1 MLVGQGSVEDVGCAD
16 DALTFFDGADAVSA
30 SEMGGAFWPPYTD
43 NDPRL
48 RRIRPQ
54 VSIGLG
60 NAFPFHGFGAVYL
73 RRDRARGGSST
84 PRRVLS
90 RGCSRTVRLAPVKLV
105 RILFPTLGAFV
116 GGLAVGTFRA
126 DATPQNQNPYQTV
139 EQLGRVLVQV
149 ENNYVDAVEREKLVE
164 GAIKGM
170 VENLDPHSAY
180 LPPEEWRQ
188 FQSDTEG
195 KFGGVGLEVDG
206 RGDKLIVI
214 APIEGSPAQRAGIR
228 SGDQIVA
235 VDGDDVVGQPLEKIV
250 KRMRGAAGTKVKIT
264 MLREVKGAA
273 SRNPSASV
281 AKELKDES
289 TDAGAAPDA
298 APPERTGQTLTF
310 ELTREVIHV
319 SAVLHKL
326 LDGNIGYLRIKQFQE
341 RTHAEL
347 MAATAKLRS
356 ETKGGGLAGILL
368 DLRSNPGGL
377 VDEATEV
384 ADEFLAGG
392 GIYSMRHRG
401 RVIED
406 LKARPGGA
414 FTELPVVALVNEWSA
429 SASELLVG
437 ALQDN
442 KRAIVV
448 GAGTFGK
455 GSVQSILPLP
465 NGSGLKLTTARYYTP
480 SGHAIQADGI
490 HPDVVV
496 DPGARASTQSAL
508 ANARTVRER
517 DLPGHL
523 PAEGP
528 QGGGASRDAGHDVH
542 VDAGA
547 EDVPTTSARDVPQD
561 PSTSA
566 DVVLRVGYQT
576 LKTQTKGK

>member
-1 MLVGQGSVEDVGCAD
+1 
-16 DALTFFDGADAVSA
+16 
-30 SEMGGAFWPPYTD
+30 
-43 NDPRL
+43 
-48 RRIRPQ
+48 
-54 VSIGLG
+54 
-60 NAFPFHGFGAVYL
+60 
-73 RRDRARGGSST
+73 
-84 PRRVLS
+84 
-90 RGCSRTVRLAPVKLV
+90 VKLL
-105 RILFPTLGAFV
+105 RILFPTLGAFA
-116 GGLAVGTFRA
+116 GGLVLGTYRA
-126 DATPQNQNPYQTV
+126 EATPENQNPYQAV
-139 EQLGRVLVQV
+139 NQLGRVLVQV
-149 ENNYVDAVEREKLVE
+149 ENHYVDPVEREKLVE

-180 LPPEEWRQ
+180 MPAEEWRQ
-188 FQSDTEG
+188 FQNDTEG

-214 APIEGSPAQRAGIR
+214 APIEGSPAQRAGIK

-235 VDGDDVVGQPLEKIV
+235 VDGEDVIGQPLEKIV

-264 MLREVKGAA
+264 MLREMKGAK
-273 SRNPSASV
+273 RSAKEV
-281 AKELKDES
+281 KELKDEAA
-289 TDAGAAPDA
+289 DAGASPDA

-326 LDGNIGYLRIKQFQE
+326 LDGNVGYMRIKQFQE

-347 MAATAKLRS
+347 MAATSKMRS
-356 ETKGGGLAGILL
+356 ESKHGGFAGVLL

-377 VDEATEV
+377 VDEATEI
-384 ADEFLAGG
+384 ADEFLTTG

-401 RVIED
+401 QVIED

-414 FTELPVVALVNEWSA
+414 FVDLPVVVLVNEWSA

-442 KRAIVV
+442 KRATVV
-448 GAGTFGK
+448 GANTFGK

-465 NGSGLKLTTARYYTP
+465 SGSGLKLTTARYYTP

-490 HPDVVV
+490 HPDVVLE
-496 DPGARASTQSAL
+496 PGTRAPAETPKIM
-508 ANARTVRER
+508 RER

-528 QGGGASRDAGHDVH
+528 QGSSAPRDTGAGVRLDAGT
-542 VDAGA
+542 
-547 EDVPTTSARDVPQD
+547 EDVAGSIARDIPQD
-561 PSTSA
+561 PSTSP
-566 DVVLRVGYQT
+566 DVVLRVGYQM
-576 LKTQTKGK
+576 LKAQMATKSPAPK

>member
-1 MLVGQGSVEDVGCAD
+1 
-16 DALTFFDGADAVSA
+16 
-30 SEMGGAFWPPYTD
+30 
-43 NDPRL
+43 
-48 RRIRPQ
+48 
-54 VSIGLG
+54 
-60 NAFPFHGFGAVYL
+60 
-73 RRDRARGGSST
+73 
-84 PRRVLS
+84 
-90 RGCSRTVRLAPVKLV
+90 VKLL
-105 RILFPTLGAFV
+105 RILFPTIGAFV
-116 GGLAVGTFRA
+116 GGVLVGSYRA
-126 DATPQNQNPYQTV
+126 EATPENQNPYQSV
-139 EQLGRVLVQV
+139 NQLGRVLVQV
-149 ENNYVDAVEREKLVE
+149 ENHYVDPVERDRLVE

-214 APIEGSPAQRAGIR
+214 APIEGSPAQRAGIK

-235 VDGDDVVGQPLEKIV
+235 VDGEDVLGQPLDKVV

-264 MLREVKGAA
+264 MLRETKGAP
-273 SRNPSASV
+273 NQKPKDKKEQ
-281 AKELKDES
+281 KELKDEVQ
-289 TDAGAAPDA
+289 DAGGAPDA

-326 LDGNIGYLRIKQFQE
+326 LDGNVAYLRIKQFQE
-341 RTHAEL
+341 KTHQEL
-347 MAATAKLRS
+347 MAAAAKIRAES
-356 ETKGGGLAGILL
+356 KSGAIAGVLL
-368 DLRSNPGGL
+368 DVRSNPGGL
-377 VDEATEV
+377 VDEATEI
-384 ADEFLAGG
+384 ADEFLASG

-401 RVIED
+401 QIIED
-406 LKARPGGA
+406 LKSRPGGA
-414 FTELPVVALVNEWSA
+414 FADLPVVVLVNEWSA

-442 KRAIVV
+442 KRATVI
-448 GAGTFGK
+448 GANTFGK

-465 NGSGLKLTTARYYTP
+465 NSAGLKLTTARYYTP

-490 HPDVVV
+490 HPDVVIE
-496 DPGARASTQSAL
+496 PGTRAPVEASKI
-508 ANARTVRER
+508 VRER

-528 QGGGASRDAGHDVH
+528 QGGSQTREPNAAIRLDGGADEVSG
-542 VDAGA
+542 
-547 EDVPTTSARDVPQD
+547 SLARDIPQD
-561 PSTSA
+561 PSTSP

-576 LKTQTKGK
+576 LRTQMSNKTPLAK

>member
-1 MLVGQGSVEDVGCAD
+1 M
-16 DALTFFDGADAVSA
+16 
-30 SEMGGAFWPPYTD
+30 
-43 NDPRL
+43 
-48 RRIRPQ
+48 
-54 VSIGLG
+54 
-60 NAFPFHGFGAVYL
+60 
-73 RRDRARGGSST
+73 
-84 PRRVLS
+84 
-90 RGCSRTVRLAPVKLV
+90 VKLF
-105 RILFPTLGAFV
+105 RILFPTVAAFA
-116 GGLAVGTFRA
+116 GGLVLGTYRA
-126 DATPQNQNPYQTV
+126 DATPENQNPYQSV
-139 EQLGRVLVQV
+139 NQLGRVLAQV
-149 ENNYVDAVEREKLVE
+149 ENNYVDPVERDKLVE

-180 LPPEEWRQ
+180 MPPEEWRQ
-188 FQSDTEG
+188 FQNDTEG

-228 SGDQIVA
+228 SGDQIIA
-235 VDGDDVVGQPLEKIV
+235 VDGDDIVGQPLEKVV

-264 MLREVKGAA
+264 MLREVRGK
-273 SRNPSASV
+273 RTPKE
-281 AKELKDES
+281 AKELKEEA

-326 LDGNIGYLRIKQFQE
+326 LEGNVGYMRIKQFQE

-347 MAATAKLRS
+347 MAAAAQMRAESKQHGF
-356 ETKGGGLAGILL
+356 GGVLL

-384 ADEFLAGG
+384 ADEFLAAG

-401 RVIED
+401 EVIED

-414 FTELPVVALVNEWSA
+414 FVQLPVVVLVNEWSA

-442 KRAIVV
+442 KRATVV
-448 GAGTFGK
+448 GVNTFGK

-465 NGSGLKLTTARYYTP
+465 SGSGLKLTTARYYTP
-480 SGHAIQADGI
+480 SGHAFQADGI
-490 HPDVVV
+490 HPDVVIES
-496 DPGARASTQSAL
+496 GTRAPAEVKVL
-508 ANARTVRER
+508 RER

-523 PAEGP
+523 AAEGP
-528 QGGGASRDAGHDVH
+528 QTSGTPRDTSGQVHIDV
-542 VDAGA
+542 GS
-547 EDVPTTSARDVPQD
+547 EDVAGSIARDIPLD
-561 PSTSA
+561 PSTSS
-566 DVVLRVGYQT
+566 DVVLRVGYQM
-576 LKTQTKGK
+576 LKTQMAARPAPAPPK